1 MAVNPIPKGYEGATP
16 YLCCKDA
23 AKVIEFYKKAFGA
36 EELYRLPM
44 PDGRVGHAE
53 VKIGGAIVMLADEF
67 PEWGSKS
74 PLSVGGTAVTVLVYV
89 PDVDAFVAHAE
100 KAGAKVLMP
109 PETMFYGDRSSKIE
123 DPSGHYWM
131 FSSRVE
137 DLTPEEI
144 NERAKTAFTGE
155 GCGGGDKN

>member
-1 MAVNPIPKGYEGATP
+1 MPVNPIPKGYEGATP

-23 AKVIEFYKKAFGA
+23 AKLIEFYKEAFGA
-36 EELYRLPM
+36 EELYRLAM

-53 VKIGGAIVMLADEF
+53 VKVGGAIIMLADEF
-67 PEWGSKS
+67 PEWGNRS
-74 PLSVGGTAVTVLVYV
+74 PLSVGGSSTTVLIYV
-89 PDVDAFVAHAE
+89 KDVDAFVAHAE
-100 KAGAKVLMP
+100 KAGAKVLMQ
-109 PETMFYGDRSSKIE
+109 PETMFYGDRSSKVE

-144 NERAKTAFTGE
+144 NERAKTAFTEG
-155 GCGGGDKN
+155 GCGDGDKK